1 MPLDNNTP
9 SRVREFRHLF
19 AGHRRIVATIRV
31 DLAGLRFRPGIMS
44 CIRCEWDDS
53 RERQPS
59 VALYPEFKVWMDNVL
74 SDVVAQTGQGILYLF
89 ELPSD
94 SQQAEAWLYEPG
106 KEPRLADALR
116 NPCGKPLSEIM
127 GMPQEE

>member
-1 MPLDNNTP
+1 MPL
-9 SRVREFRHLF
+9 VREYRHLF
-19 AGHRRIVATIRV
+19 NGPRRIVATICA
-31 DLAGLRFRPGIMS
+31 DLSRLRFHPGVMS
-44 CIRCEWDDS
+44 CFRCEW
-53 RERQPS
+53 ERQPS

-106 KEPRLADALR
+106 KEPRLADTLR
-116 NPCGKPLSEIM
+116 NPCGKPLSELM
-127 GMPQEE
+127 GMPREEWEDA